1 MTKTQIKKIL
11 VTGSNGL
18 LGQAISK
25 VFEEES
31 DFDLLLTSIEDRS
44 FVRSKYQYQRLDI
57 TNRKEIRE
65 IVNSFNPEVI
75 VNCAAFTDVDKCE
88 TEKVL
93 CWKLNVDAVKNL
105 ILAARPRRIKL
116 VHYSTDYIFDG
127 KNGPYSEDAIPSPI
141 SFYGRSKLASENA
154 IYTSGI
160 NFLIIRTMILFGKG
174 ENVKPNFA
182 LWLVE
187 KLRNREPVYIADDMY
202 GNSTHVSDL
211 AYGTLKAIEKNVS
224 GVYNIAGADIKSRY
238 EFAITLCEVFGFD
251 KRLINRV
258 KTKDLNLLAHR
269 PLKSGLITLK
279 AVTELGFKPMDTLE
293 SLRLLKYELEDKI

>member
-1 MTKTQIKKIL
+1 MTKLQIKKIL
-11 VTGSNGL
+11 VTGANGL

-31 DFDLLLTSIEDRS
+31 DFDLLLTSIEDKS
-44 FVRSKYQYQRLDI
+44 FVRSKYQYQKLDI
-57 TNRKEIRE
+57 TNRNEIRE
-65 IVNSFNPEVI
+65 IVNSFTPEVI
-75 VNCAAFTDVDKCE
+75 INCAAFTDVDKCE
-88 TEKVL
+88 TEKLL

-105 ILAARPRRIKL
+105 ILAARPRKIKL

-154 IYTSGI
+154 IFASGI
-160 NFLIIRTMILFGKG
+160 NFLIIRTMVLFGRA
-174 ENVKPNFA
+174 ENIKSNFA
-182 LWLVE
+182 LWLID

-211 AYGTLKAIEKNVS
+211 AYGTLKAIEKDVS

-238 EFAITLCEVFGFD
+238 EFAIILCEVFGFD
-251 KRLINRV
+251 KRLVHRV

-293 SLRLLKYELEDKI
+293 SLRLLKYELEGKI

>member
-1 MTKTQIKKIL
+1 MTKNQIKRIL
-11 VTGSNGL
+11 ITGSNGL

-25 VFEEES
+25 IFEEES
-31 DFDLLLTSIEDRS
+31 DFDLLLTSVENKP
-44 FVRSKYQYQRLDI
+44 FARSKYQYQKLDV
-57 TNRKEIRE
+57 TNRNEIRE
-65 IVNSFNPEVI
+65 VVNSFAPEVI
-75 VNCAAFTDVDKCE
+75 INCSAFTDVDKCE
-88 TEKVL
+88 TEKVW

-105 ILAARPRRIKL
+105 ILAARPRKIKL

-127 KNGPYSEDAIPSPI
+127 KNGPYTEDAIPSPI

-160 NFLIIRTMILFGKG
+160 DFLIIRTMVLFGRG

-182 LWLVE
+182 LWLID
-187 KLRNREPVYIADDMY
+187 KLRNNEPVYIADDMY
-202 GNSTHVSDL
+202 GNFTHVSDL
-211 AYGTLKAIEKNVS
+211 AYGTLKAIEKNAS

-238 EFAITLCEVFGFD
+238 EFAIILCEVFGFD

-279 AVTELGFKPMDTLE
+279 AVTELGLKPMDTLE
-293 SLRLLKYELEDKI
+293 SLRLLKYELEGKF